1 MLYSTGDLHQKYNN
15 YVNSGAKIE
24 TEVKRGN
31 LFPVVHG
38 LYSDDPHVD
47 PFCLAPYIYGPSY
60 ISFETALSFYD
71 LIPERTYSVTSA
83 TCLKRRTKEY
93 LTPFGVFR
101 YRDVPA
107 EAFLYGLVDMEANGI
122 PYKMASPE
130 KAILDKIY
138 SLRGVGSIKQ
148 LKLLLFEDLRIE
160 EGDFENLDKAK
171 LIECGSHYKSQNVNL
186 LIKMLKQGG
195 NGKC

>member
-1 MLYSTGDLHQKYNN
+1 MASWTW
-15 YVNSGAKIE
+15 
-24 TEVKRGN
+24 R
-31 LFPVVHG
+31 PM
-38 LYSDDPHVD
+38 
-47 PFCLAPYIYGPSY
+47 
-60 ISFETALSFYD
+60 
-71 LIPERTYSVTSA
+71 
-83 TCLKRRTKEY
+83 
-93 LTPFGVFR
+93 
-101 YRDVPA
+101 
-107 EAFLYGLVDMEANGI
+107 AFL
-122 PYKMASPE
+122 
-130 KAILDKIY
+130 ILDKIY